1 MHSTWSLLSVMSCSP
16 GIVKNLA
23 EQMLILESVSVRWP
37 LSAMTTLMQQKEKV
51 NICEL
56 VWKTIT
62 YEHLQRSRLKKR
74 LFGNCQAEDY
84 NYRIKMK

>member
-1 MHSTWSLLSVMSCSP
+1 MELIGIQELFPLHSEELS
-16 GIVKNLA
+16 GAHAIFFK
-23 EQMLILESVSVRWP
+23 SVSVRWP

-62 YEHLQRSRLKKR
+62 YEHLQRSRLKKKGYLAIAKQKTIITGSR
-74 LFGNCQAEDY
+74 
-84 NYRIKMK
+84 